1 MTDRME
7 QEISETALSNHV
19 VHPSQGDWS
28 TENWR
33 SFVKA
38 YITWL
43 DMCIYSCIYSY
54 VCIHLPIWCDSDY
67 IIIYYF
73 IYIYLGGVDT
83 RNFLRLIFGV
93 SCGTM
98 LWRGIWSLNRCCP
111 MPARCPAGNRDLGAR
126 KKRLKSVF
134 GTCLFLPDI
143 DFCGQS
149 SVPYA
154 SMFNLPEYMLKMW
167 WVCCYWLL
175 SMGHFFA
182 TPKLE
187 GLGLTKSKNNMKR
200 TSLEC
205 VQTGSP
211 RTRRQWILF
220 SGNSLGVANLGDSG
234 GRLRFTQADWGLN
247 TWILEPV
254 KIQNINIS

>member
-1 MTDRME
+1 MNLNERHSRWFDAFPRICQSNSIVVKGDFPTSHVWVPEGRPIISYYSPLLHSHCFFHVRRMTDRME

-67 IIIYYF
+67 IVIYYF

-143 DFCGQS
+143 RF
-149 SVPYA
+149 
-154 SMFNLPEYMLKMW
+154 
-167 WVCCYWLL
+167 
-175 SMGHFFA
+175 
-182 TPKLE
+182 
-187 GLGLTKSKNNMKR
+187 
-200 TSLEC
+200 
-205 VQTGSP
+205 
-211 RTRRQWILF
+211 
-220 SGNSLGVANLGDSG
+220 
-234 GRLRFTQADWGLN
+234 LRA
-247 TWILEPV
+247 
-254 KIQNINIS
+254 K